1 MLKHRIITVL
11 VLLLATTAA
20 ASGQETKRRHTVVA
34 TSYSL
39 ATPLGETRT
48 FTAKGSAQGLGADVI
63 WGGDRFRLGLGVSWQ
78 VFRDERQAPG
88 TPSGAEFENRT
99 TSLVPVLASGY
110 YLLGSGTLRTY
121 VGGGVGGM
129 MSQRTLDAQAEETKD
144 KTWYVSASGFAGA
157 LYALT
162 PGFGLDTRLCYIGGF
177 KSDNEPIG
185 MVQWKLG
192 IIYIY

>member
-1 MLKHRIITVL
+1 MLIHRIITVIVL
-11 VLLLATTAA
+11 VLATSAA
-20 ASGQETKRRHTVVA
+20 AAGEETKRRHTVIA
-34 TSYSL
+34 TNYSL

-63 WGGDRFRLGLGVSWQ
+63 WGGDRFRLGMGISWQ
-78 VFRDERQAPG
+78 IFREERQAPG
-88 TPSGAEFENRT
+88 TPTGAQFENRT

-110 YLLGSGTLRTY
+110 YLLGGGTLRTY

-129 MSQRTLDAQAEETKD
+129 MSHRKLDAQAEETTD
-144 KTWYVSASGFAGA
+144 TTWYVSASGFAGA

-162 PGFGLDTRLCYIGGF
+162 PGFGFETRLCYVGGF
-177 KSDNEPIG
+177 KSDIEPIG